1 MKLSIPSAQIKK
13 FKFWILY
20 DCSLCKY
27 RTESWWSYDL
37 AKRQPNKRKK
47 KMEKKHQITN
57 KSQLWGQMTSIK
69 DYLYSSN
76 KTFAQAMRSS
86 FLKNKTDSE
95 QEILAIEQ
103 SPPTIFYSW

>member
-1 MKLSIPSAQIKK
+1 MALVSANTGQSQGDHAIWQRGNQTKEGK
-13 FKFWILY
+13 
-20 DCSLCKY
+20 
-27 RTESWWSYDL
+27 T
-37 AKRQPNKRKK
+37 
-47 KMEKKHQITN
+47 EKKHQITN
-57 KSQLWGQMTSIK
+57 KSQLWGQTTSIK

-76 KTFAQAMRSS
+76 KTFAQATRSS